1 MKLKAAAGT
10 RPPLVSNAG
19 ERWRVV
25 SVELLA
31 IDLCSCA
38 RCVPAAGSVRRAVE
52 LLEPVAR
59 ELRIDLRHSERV
71 IADAAEAR
79 SVGLV
84 SSPTIRLNGHDIAGE
99 LRESECASCGGIDC
113 RDWPYRGESYPEP
126 PLPFLLETIMQ
137 AMLEPDSWPVTAPE
151 RLSELPENLQR
162 FFDSKSGAGSPANPC
177 GQ

>member
-1 MKLKAAAGT
+1 MKLKAAMGERA
-10 RPPLVSNAG
+10 PLVRSAG
-19 ERWRVV
+19 ERWRIV

-38 RCVPAAGSVRRAVE
+38 RCVPASDTARRAVE
-52 LLEPVAR
+52 LLDPVAR
-59 ELRIDLRHSERV
+59 ELRIDLRYAEHV

-84 SSPTIRLNGHDIAGE
+84 SSPTIRLNGRDIAGE

-113 RDWPYRGESYPEP
+113 RDWSYRGESYPEP

-151 RLSELPENLQR
+151 PLSELPENLQR
-162 FFDSKSGAGSPANPC
+162 FFAAKSGAGGPANPC